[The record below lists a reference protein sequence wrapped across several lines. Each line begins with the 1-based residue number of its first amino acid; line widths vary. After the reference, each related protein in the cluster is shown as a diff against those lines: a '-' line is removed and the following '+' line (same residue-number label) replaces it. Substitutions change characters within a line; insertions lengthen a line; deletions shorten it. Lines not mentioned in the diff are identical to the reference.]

1 MCVFS
6 DDRKCTKRA
15 PVDNFVIMEIQ
26 DGAAVALLFT
36 LPGAIPLCLLLVR
49 LKFTVSKNV
58 TNKTADLN
66 VSV

>member
-1 MCVFS
+1 
-6 DDRKCTKRA
+6 
-15 PVDNFVIMEIQ
+15 MEIQ

-58 TNKTADLN
+58 ANKTADLS
-66 VSV
+66 VSVCFGTQQVLT